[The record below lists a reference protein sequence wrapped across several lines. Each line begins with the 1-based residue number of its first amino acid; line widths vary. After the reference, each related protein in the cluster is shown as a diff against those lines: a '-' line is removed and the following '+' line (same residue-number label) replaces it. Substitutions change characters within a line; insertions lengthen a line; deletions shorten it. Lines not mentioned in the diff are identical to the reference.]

1 MRKKHTTKAKTV
13 FNLPLS
19 YFLAYTVLAVFLSYQ
34 LVLTLYQ
41 VGKGISYQ
49 AKLAKLNQEYLTL
62 SKEKTDLAVTNA
74 TKLNLAQAL
83 SKAKTDGFTK
93 LQAVALTSSD
103 FKVAL
108 LP

>member
-1 MRKKHTTKAKTV
+1 MRKRQTTKTKTV

-19 YFLAYTVLAVFLSYQ
+19 YFLVYAVLTVFLGYQ

-49 AKLAKLNQEYLTL
+49 AKLAKLNQEYLAL
-62 SKEKTDLAVTNA
+62 SKEKTDLAVKNA

-83 SKAKTDGFTK
+83 SKAKADGFRK
-93 LQAVALTSSD
+93 LQAVALASSD
-103 FKVAL
+103 SKVAL